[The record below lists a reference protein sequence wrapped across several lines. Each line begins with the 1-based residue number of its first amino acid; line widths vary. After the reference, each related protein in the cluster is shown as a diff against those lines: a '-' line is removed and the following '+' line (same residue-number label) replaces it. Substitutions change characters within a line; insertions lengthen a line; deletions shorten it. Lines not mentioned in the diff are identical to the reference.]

1 MKTDLGRAPTARS
14 SGREVAPRAATAAGE
29 ELRSLFDCAVALAD
43 YSCFLTEGRTR
54 ERAVQ
59 LVVVAETLLAETM
72 QALGSTAVGAE
83 PVDAPTDLA
92 AEAFQQEGHWWTR
105 ADGAQVHGPYRTAEE
120 ASAGLTADCSCG
132 LCRSFA
138 V

>member
-14 SGREVAPRAATAAGE
+14 SDPEVAPRAVIAAGE

-72 QALGSTAVGAE
+72 QALGSTAVDAE
-83 PVDAPTDLA
+83 PADTPTALA
-92 AEAFQQEGHWWTR
+92 AEAFQQEGHWWAR
-105 ADGAQVHGPYRTAEE
+105 ADGVQVHGPYRTAEE
-120 ASAGLTADCSCG
+120 ARAGLTADCSCG